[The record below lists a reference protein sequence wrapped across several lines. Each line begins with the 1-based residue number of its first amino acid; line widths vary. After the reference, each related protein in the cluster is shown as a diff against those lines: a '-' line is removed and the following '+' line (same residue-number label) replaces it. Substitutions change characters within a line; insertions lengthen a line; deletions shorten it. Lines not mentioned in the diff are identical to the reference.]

1 MKEGRN
7 TATKEGRLK
16 KKMRERSKEDE
27 GRKTTKGR

>member
-16 KKMRERSKEDE
+16 KKKMRERSKEDE
-27 GRKTTKGR
+27 GRKQGR